1 MNRNIDTELEALRK
15 MLALYC
21 RGRHGGRALCPGCRE
36 LAAAAERG
44 LRGCRRSPK
53 PACKDCPASCY
64 PPGVRAGLR
73 EVMRYAGPRMPLRHP
88 LLALRHYLGF

>member
-1 MNRNIDTELEALRK
+1 MNRKIAAELETLRK

-21 RGRHGGRALCPGCRE
+21 RGRHGGAGLCPECRE
-36 LAAAAERG
+36 LAEAAARG

-53 PACKDCPASCY
+53 PACKDCPAPCY
-64 PPGVRAGLR
+64 SPGVRARLR

-88 LLALRHYLGF
+88 LLTLRHYLGF